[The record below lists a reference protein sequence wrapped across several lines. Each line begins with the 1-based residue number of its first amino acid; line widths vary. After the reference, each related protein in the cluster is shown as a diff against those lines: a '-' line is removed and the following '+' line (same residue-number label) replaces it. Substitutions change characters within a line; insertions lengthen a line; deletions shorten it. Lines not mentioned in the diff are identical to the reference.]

1 MAEKILTMEVVTPE
15 RYVIKTQAD
24 SIVVPAAEGYLG
36 VLPNHAPLIT
46 SLRIGVVR
54 YSLKGQEKKMAIS
67 GGFMEVA
74 DNVVTILADTA
85 ELAEEIDVDRAIA
98 AKERALQRLRER
110 KENLDYARAQL
121 SLQRAMARLKAAGRD

>member
-15 RYVIKTQAD
+15 RHVIKTQAD

-36 VLPNHAPLIT
+36 ILSNHAPLIT

-110 KENLDYARAQL
+110 KENIDYVRAQL
-121 SLQRAMARLKAAGRD
+121 ALQRALARLKAAGKI

>member
-15 RYVIKTQAD
+15 RHVIKTEAD

-36 VLPNHAPLIT
+36 ILPNHAPLIT

-54 YSLKGQEKKMAIS
+54 YRQEGQEKRMAIS

-85 ELAEEIDVDRAIA
+85 ELAEEIDVDRATA
-98 AKERALQRLRER
+98 SKERALQRLRER
-110 KENLDYARAQL
+110 KENLDYARAQM
-121 SLQRAMARLKAAGRD
+121 SLQRAIARLKAAGRE